1 LKVGL
6 LCPLVLWPFPREEI
20 LRLAESVSRIIV
32 PELNLGQFA
41 HEVEWAVCGRA
52 EVVKL
57 NRVDGEP
64 IRPAQIVELIE
75 KAV

>member
-1 LKVGL
+1 
-6 LCPLVLWPFPREEI
+6 VLWPFPKEEVSA
-20 LRLAESVSRIIV
+20 LARDVSHIIV

-41 HEVEWAVCGRA
+41 HEVEWAVCGKT

-64 IRPAQIVELIE
+64 IRPAQILELIE
-75 KAV
+75 RVA